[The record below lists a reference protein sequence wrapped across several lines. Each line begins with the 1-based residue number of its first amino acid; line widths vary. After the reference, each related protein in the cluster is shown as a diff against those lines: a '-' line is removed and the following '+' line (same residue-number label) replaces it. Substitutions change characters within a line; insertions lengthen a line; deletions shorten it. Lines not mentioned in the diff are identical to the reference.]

1 MSPTKLILGLT
12 VGGTL
17 GLIDGLSGFLV
28 PSLAPEMVGVIT
40 FSTLKGLLSGIAIGY
55 FSNRVKSMP
64 KGLFAGIVISAF
76 FSFLVILR
84 AGMGLFWDIMLPGM
98 LLGLIVG
105 FATQKFGSRTEAPA
119 VSQGVS

>member
-1 MSPTKLILGLT
+1 MSLTKPILGLT
-12 VGGTL
+12 VGGAL

-28 PSLAPEMVGVIT
+28 PSLAPEMVSVVT

-55 FSNRVKSMP
+55 FAKRVKSIP
-64 KGLFAGIVISAF
+64 FGLLAGIVIAAL
-76 FSFLVILR
+76 FSFLVVLH

-105 FATQKFGSRTEAPA
+105 FATQKFGSRTETPA
-119 VSQGVS
+119 VSQGAS